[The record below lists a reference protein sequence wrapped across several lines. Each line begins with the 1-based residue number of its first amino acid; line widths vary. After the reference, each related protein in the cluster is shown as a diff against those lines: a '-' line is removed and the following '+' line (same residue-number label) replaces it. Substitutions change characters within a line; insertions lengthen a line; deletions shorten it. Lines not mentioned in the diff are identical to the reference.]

1 MPDALAHAPLHAEER
16 SCRASGEPDGVPTR
30 PGIGAHRTVAD
41 QGAPVH
47 LPNGGLA
54 IGFSKRTLES
64 LSPAAVVVATTEVE
78 GVDIAAGREVI
89 DTNAERVAP
98 GEDPPTY

>member
-1 MPDALAHAPLHAEER
+1 MEAWP
-16 SCRASGEPDGVPTR
+16 S
-30 PGIGAHRTVAD
+30 
-41 QGAPVH
+41 
-47 LPNGGLA
+47 
-54 IGFSKRTLES
+54 GFSKRTLES